1 MYLYRE
7 TLSKYGSIIAM
18 GVHYAI
24 LETTTFLCSFKFFQN
39 KKIWEKIN
47 ASSSQTISTIQ
58 RIKLRKR
65 TV

>member
-1 MYLYRE
+1 
-7 TLSKYGSIIAM
+7 M